1 MLENAI
7 QNISNALENGG
18 RFIGTS
24 IDGNKI
30 QEAVKDNYLCR

>member
-7 QNISNALENGG
+7 LNISNILENGG
-18 RFIGTS
+18 RFIGTG

-30 QEAVKDNYLCR
+30 QDFYT